1 MKKLISKLVTTL
13 ILTIVIITTTS
24 VVLFGQTKNHKD
36 LTQKVDNYL
45 KNLITENEPGVA
57 VIIIMNGKIIIN
69 KCYGL
74 ADIEHKIPITSKTV
88 FNLASVSKQF
98 TAFSILLLEK
108 EGQLNLYDDIHKYI
122 PDLPNYS
129 KSVTIQNLLNH
140 TSGVWDYYDMMTTF
154 GGYNELD
161 HYTLNE
167 VLTFL
172 KKQKQLLFEPG
183 SQWIYSNSNYILLSQ
198 VVEKVTGISF
208 QQWVEKNVLRP
219 IGMKN
224 SLFIKNST
232 QLIPDRAGHYQ
243 KVDGKIFNY
252 GSNWVNFCGHS
263 HLYSNIEDI
272 AKWMDNY
279 RSQKVGGESIISKMY
294 QKGKLKDGSES
305 TYGNGVGIG
314 KRNGYM
320 FLQHSG
326 STGGYKSFMIYS
338 PDQELGITI
347 LANANSID
355 VNSMGFNI
363 YDIAMGKSISE
374 NITGNP
380 QKFLNF
386 DKDSAEKYSGG
397 FLVESVNAKIAVNVE
412 DNLLHCA
419 FFGLGE
425 DDLFRTGDNL
435 FTNLSGENSVEFI
448 DFGNQKF
455 NKAVLTIR
463 GQKMT
468 ASRINTEEKNSAD
481 CLNTCTGNY
490 YCDSY
495 STVYS
500 IRLENNSL
508 VLHHNRSGNM
518 RLQQIGQDEFFC
530 KLGFVKF
537 IRNSNREINSF
548 IFTPSSDRFFFQS
561 VDFKRI

>member
-57 VIIIMNGKIIIN
+57 VIIIKNGKIIIN